1 MGGDREEIPADQHHW
16 MVYCID
22 WDSGE
27 VRWKRQA
34 HQGQPKGSHHLKNTF
49 ASETPVTDGER
60 LYVYF
65 GNLGVFCYDMNGEL
79 VWSKLW
85 KPVKTR
91 HGWGTAAS
99 PVLHQDRLYIVNDN
113 DDESFL
119 LALDKK
125 TGEELWRTNR
135 DEDSNWATPLV
146 WKNELRTEIVT
157 PGTDKV
163 RSYGLDGSLLWEL
176 GGMSTI
182 TIPTPFSEFGLV
194 YITSGYFRDELRPV
208 YAVRPG
214 ASGDITLK
222 KDETSNSHIVWSQ
235 PQAGPYNPSPLVY
248 GEYYYTLL
256 DHGFVT
262 CHKARTGELVYGK
275 RRIER
280 GAGEFTASP
289 WAYGGKVF
297 CLSEDGDTFVIEAG
311 PKFKVVGKN
320 SLDEMSMATPAI
332 AQGSLIIPQLQNSI
346 GSPARLPQAKIDHR
360 AGTAAGVI
368 LRDAPPDSSIG
379 LQSVLQITH

>member
-91 HGWGTAAS
+91 YGWGTAAS

-113 DDESFL
+113 DDQSFL

-146 WKNELRTEIVT
+146 WENELRTEIVT

-194 YITSGYFRDELRPV
+194 YIASGYFRDELRPV

-222 KDETSNSHIVWSQ
+222 EDETSNSHIVWSQ

-262 CHKARTGELVYGK
+262 CHRLARANWY
-275 RRIER
+275 
-280 GAGEFTASP
+280 TASV
-289 WAYGGKVF
+289 A
-297 CLSEDGDTFVIEAG
+297 SSAG
-311 PKFKVVGKN
+311 PVSSQPPPG
-320 SLDEMSMATPAI
+320 P
-332 AQGSLIIPQLQNSI
+332 
-346 GSPARLPQAKIDHR
+346 
-360 AGTAAGVI
+360 TAAKSSVSVRMVTRLLSKRGPSSRWWGRI
-368 LRDAPPDSSIG
+368 RSTRCPWPLRPSPKA
-379 LQSVLQITH
+379 V